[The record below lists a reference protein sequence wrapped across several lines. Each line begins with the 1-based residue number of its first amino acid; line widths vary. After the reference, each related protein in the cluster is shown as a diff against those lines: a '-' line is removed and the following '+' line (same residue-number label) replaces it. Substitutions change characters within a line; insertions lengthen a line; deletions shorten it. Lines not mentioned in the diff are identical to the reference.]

1 MAVIFYYFLL
11 RNLFSFS
18 GMNPTLSWIEIS
30 RSALKHNL
38 QTFRGLV
45 GSERVLS
52 QAVKGNA
59 YGHGL
64 RVCAPI
70 MVEAGAN
77 WLCVNALFEA
87 LELRSIGVEVPIY
100 IMGYVPLEELKTVIE
115 NGFRQVVYNK
125 ETLEKLREV
134 CRELKMPIYT
144 HLKLETGT
152 NRQGVLE
159 QDLPAILDIYRSEPM
174 VILEGTA
181 THFANIEDT
190 TDPSYAKYQKE
201 NFDNMNK
208 KIIQAGFTPKYTHC
222 ANTASTI
229 IYPETHEN
237 MVRVGVG
244 AYGLWPSNETFV
256 SSRHLE
262 TKVELLPVMTWKTK
276 VVQLKKVPANAA
288 IGYGCT
294 YRARYDSVV
303 AVLPVGYY
311 DGYDRKL
318 SNIGL
323 VLING
328 KRAPVRGRV
337 FMNMVVVDVT
347 GMPDVKL
354 EDEVVLLGRQGDETV
369 SAEQMARW
377 VDTIN
382 YEITTRINER
392 LPRVVVE

>member
-1 MAVIFYYFLL
+1 M
-11 RNLFSFS
+11 
-18 GMNPTLSWIEIS
+18 
-30 RSALKHNL
+30 
-38 QTFRGLV
+38 V
-45 GSERVLS
+45 GPDRILC

-64 RVCAPI
+64 RECGPL

-87 LELRSIGVEVPIY
+87 MELRASGCEVPIY
-100 IMGYVPLEELKTVIE
+100 IMGYVPLNELHIVVE
-115 NGFRQVVYNK
+115 NGFRVVVYNK
-125 ETLEKLREV
+125 ETLEKLREA
-134 CRELKMPIYT
+134 CRELQKPVYT

-152 NRQGVLE
+152 NRQGVLDA
-159 QDLPAILDIYRSEPM
+159 DLMSILGIYRSEPLL
-174 VILEGTA
+174 VLEGTA

-190 TDPSYAKYQKE
+190 TDPSYARFQKE

-208 KIIQAGFTPKYTHC
+208 KIIQSGFTPKYQHC

-229 IYPETHEN
+229 LYPETHEN

-244 AYGLWPSNETFV
+244 AYGLWPSNETFIT
-256 SSRHLE
+256 SRHMGAKIDL
-262 TKVELLPVMTWKTK
+262 KPVLTWKTK
-276 VVQLKKVPANAA
+276 VAQLKKVPANAA

-323 VLING
+323 TLIRG

-347 GMPDVKL
+347 GMPEVQL
-354 EDEVVLLGRQGDETV
+354 EDEVVLLGQQGDETV
-369 SAEQMARW
+369 SAEQVARW

-382 YEITTRINER
+382 YEVTTRINER